1 MNLNLGFWAI
11 MVMGLFG
18 FENSFAQD
26 SSKPNTIG
34 HVSTLPP
41 DEVISTVTDRME
53 IEIEV
58 FQFKSPRS
66 CELRFTGY
74 SFKDGKEHDDAVGV
88 MQFPAS
94 SDIYEL
100 MFIRHNWHYKVT
112 FGVYSE
118 NDVESL
124 YGFSS
129 DDDDLRYTAKHPFA
143 LKELTRGKKT
153 PFYIFAADPDRVTE
167 FGPDESEDRIKQYI
181 KENKW
186 VWVGYVEMK

>member
-1 MNLNLGFWAI
+1 
-11 MVMGLFG
+11 MGLFG

-26 SSKPNTIG
+26 TSKPNTIG
-34 HVSTLPP
+34 HVGTLPP

-53 IEIEV
+53 IEIER

-74 SFKDGKEHDDAVGV
+74 TYKDGKEHRAAVGV

-94 SDIYEL
+94 NDRYEL
-100 MFIRHNWHYKVT
+100 MLIRHNGHYTVT
-112 FGVYSE
+112 FGVYSG

-124 YGFSS
+124 YGFSG

-143 LKELTRGKKT
+143 LTELARGKKT
-153 PFYIFAADPDRVTE
+153 PFYVFAADPDRMTE
-167 FGPDESEDRIKQYI
+167 FGEDASEDRIKQYI